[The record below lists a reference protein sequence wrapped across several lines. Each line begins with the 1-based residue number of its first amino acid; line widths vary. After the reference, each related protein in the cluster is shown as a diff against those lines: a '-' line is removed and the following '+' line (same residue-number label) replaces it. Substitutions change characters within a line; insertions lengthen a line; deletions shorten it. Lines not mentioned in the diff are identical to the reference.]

1 MINVL
6 FKWKLIRFSLLAL
19 EKVYSLLILLTVID
33 TIVIT
38 GSDYVMVRF
47 DIKLIC
53 KVSSCQE
60 D

>member
-19 EKVYSLLILLTVID
+19 EKVHSLLILLTVID